1 MQPPGLHSLILYDNF
16 EWKTAH
22 KSYENF
28 RNICDLTK
36 IPTIALEEFETNFY
50 GILKENYQQKLD
62 FRNIAKIDSLKL
74 CILSDVLAGKSI
86 EKSHEDLSETFEA
99 ENIDFS
105 VVDFWY
111 YRVYNGSYDLDYDRK
126 NYSKPLEFSDLPII
140 IHHEIIDILD
150 LKNQLTLRKVSKSLK
165 NIVDQGKPAIKRM
178 KIDIKLDFIYMKID
192 DLSAYYSEDL
202 DSNYREIALNYV
214 MTILRNPKL
223 QLDCLHIV
231 SSSTDLIFIDFLKNL
246 QHKISTKFLDLDMDG
261 PETTHLLLA
270 CMKPKFLEVVTLK
283 TGNIDEIV
291 KLDQWKWLNKAFVH
305 RIFRGSLDCFLGF
318 SVFSIKLWELTEEHL
333 MKLKEVKIHF
343 FVEFRTQFLFFQ
355 GLTKSPNFE
364 CCYIYPRQY
373 IRRDLIE
380 KVFSYD
386 LQHLVK
392 DSGYP
397 NQIGYS
403 YTIPNVFKII
413 ISRGHLMIMRHRS

>member
-1 MQPPGLHSLILYDNF
+1 MPPPGLPSLILYDFF
-16 EWKTAH
+16 EWKTSH

-28 RNICDLTK
+28 LQICDLTK
-36 IPTIALEEFETNFY
+36 IPAISLEEFETKFHE
-50 GILKENYQQKLD
+50 ILKESYHRKLN
-62 FRNIAKIDSLKL
+62 FRSLSKINNLKL
-74 CILSDVLAGKSI
+74 CIFSDVLAGKSI
-86 EKSHEDLSETFEA
+86 GKSYKDLAETFGA
-99 ENIDFS
+99 KNIDFS
-105 VVDFWY
+105 NFDFWY
-111 YRVYNGSYDLDYDRK
+111 NRFYNGNYDLDYDR
-126 NYSKPLEFSDLPII
+126 SLDPKPLEFLNLPII
-140 IHHEIIDILD
+140 IRHKIIANLD
-150 LKNQLTLRKVSKSLK
+150 LKNQLTLRRVSKSLK
-165 NIVDQGKPAIKRM
+165 TIVDQGKPAIKKM
-178 KIDIKLDFIYMKID
+178 TIDIKLDFIYLKID
-192 DLSAYYSEDL
+192 NLSACYSEDL
-202 DSNYREIALNYV
+202 DTNYREIALNYV

-231 SSSTDLIFIDFLKNL
+231 SSSTDPVFIDFLKNL
-246 QHKISTKFLDLDMDG
+246 EYKISTKFLDLDMDS

-291 KLDQWKWLNKAFVH
+291 KLDQWKWLNKAVVH
-305 RIFRGSLDCFLGF
+305 RIFRGSLDYFLGF

-333 MKLKEVKIHF
+333 MKLKE
-343 FVEFRTQFLFFQ
+343 

-380 KVFSYD
+380 KVFSYG

-413 ISRGHLMIMRHRS
+413 ISRGHLMIMRHRSL